1 MDLFS
6 GGIRD
11 SKRIEPTLK
20 KLEEAWKL
28 YPDMRLGQL
37 IAVCAGTNNIFG
49 IEDDIMLEGINKY
62 IDNMTR
68 AKSQLKFHIP
78 MYRFDG

>member
-1 MDLFS
+1 MNLFS

-11 SKRIEPTLK
+11 SKRIEPTIK

-49 IEDDIMLEGINKY
+49 IEDDIMLERIQAYIN
-62 IDNMTR
+62 NMKG
-68 AKSQLKFHIP
+68 AGL
-78 MYRFDG
+78 